1 MFRRERRKKI
11 VELVERDGHAE
22 VENLARMFNV
32 GVDSIRKDLQDL
44 AKEGKLVRVYG
55 GATRLEK
62 DDPPAPK
69 MTAPAAA
76 NPIPSLTERR
86 DDLQGVSEI
95 EDEAERKAGYARRL
109 AVAKRA
115 YFEIN
120 DSDSVFLDVSR
131 TNTILADLIAAGN
144 KKVIVTTNMI
154 DVMRKLSNLPHV
166 TVLGTGGYLNV
177 QLSGFVGS
185 ATVSLLEPLLF
196 AKAFVGTSGID
207 LRNAAVTSDNI
218 DSGSVKERVIRNASY
233 KFLLADEQ
241 KFHTHDAFR
250 FASLS
255 DFSAV
260 ITDTEDPTILR
271 RLQELAVP
279 TLRALK

>member
-1 MFRRERRKKI
+1 MTLFRRERRKRI
-11 VELVERDGHAE
+11 VELVERDGRVE
-22 VENLARMFNV
+22 VEALAAMFNV

-44 AKEGKLVRVYG
+44 SKEGKLVRVYG
-55 GATRLEK
+55 GATRIEK
-62 DDPPAPK
+62 SEPSPA
-69 MTAPAAA
+69 AASAAA

-86 DDLQGVSEI
+86 GDLRAADDL
-95 EDEAERKAGYARRL
+95 AGESAHDADYASRL

-120 DSDSVFLDVSR
+120 DGDSIFLDVSD
-131 TNTILADLIAAGN
+131 TNVLLADLIAEGD

-154 DVMRKLSNLPHV
+154 DVMRKLGNAPHV

-207 LRNAAVTSDNI
+207 LKNTAVMSDNI

-241 KFHTHDAFR
+241 KFNRHDAFR
-250 FASLS
+250 FASLT
-255 DFSAV
+255 DFSGI
-260 ITDTEDPTILR
+260 ITDAEDPEILR
-271 RLQELAVP
+271 RLQELAIP
-279 TLRALK
+279 TLRAAR

>member
-1 MFRRERRKKI
+1 MFRRERRRKI
-11 VELVERDGHAE
+11 VELVERDGRVE
-22 VENLARMFNV
+22 VDALARKFNV

-55 GATRLEK
+55 GATRIEK
-62 DDPPAPK
+62 TDPPTPA
-69 MTAPAAA
+69 APAPASG
-76 NPIPSLTERR
+76 NPIPSLTERGG
-86 DDLQGVSEI
+86 DMHAADEFEGMSETSA
-95 EDEAERKAGYARRL
+95 DHASRL

-120 DSDSVFLDVSR
+120 DGDSIFLDVSL
-131 TNTILADLIAAGN
+131 TNTLLADLIAAGD

-207 LRNAAVTSDNI
+207 LKNAAVTSDNI
-218 DSGSVKERVIRNASY
+218 DSGTVKERVIRNASY

-241 KFHTHDAFR
+241 KFNRHDAFR
-250 FASLS
+250 FASLT
-255 DFSAV
+255 DFSGV
-260 ITDTEDPTILR
+260 ITDTEDPEILR
-271 RLQELAVP
+271 KLQALAVP
-279 TLRALK
+279 TLRAAR